1 MSSSIRVQSTHYVHA
16 RKRNFTL
23 SWSSDPWQTMLVQ
36 ECSKLLRIKSW
47 AVHGMAGCRQ
57 LFPCG
62 TLDER
67 RNQVAI
73 LNFCKRKGQLHRI
86 IRVGKRGCGTV
97 HMLLASLTQLRMLI

>member
-1 MSSSIRVQSTHYVHA
+1 MANYAGSSMFKVTPNQ
-16 RKRNFTL
+16 
-23 SWSSDPWQTMLVQ
+23 
-36 ECSKLLRIKSW
+36 KL